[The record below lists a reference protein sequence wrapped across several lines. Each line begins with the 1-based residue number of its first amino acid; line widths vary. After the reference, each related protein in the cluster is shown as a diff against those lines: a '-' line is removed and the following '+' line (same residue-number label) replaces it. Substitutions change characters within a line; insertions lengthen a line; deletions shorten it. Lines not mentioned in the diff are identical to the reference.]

1 MINLDFNNVAD
12 PVVINKEPIPHNT
25 VARAICKIKLNPN
38 PIPSD
43 DPAVFKT
50 PNTGSIYTEFEWTI
64 IDGQYAGRKFWDQM
78 FWTEKTE
85 KRTMGMILR
94 IIEDNYA
101 LNSKDD
107 SPEVQACRQ
116 LKSLSDIDGFEACV
130 IIALNKG
137 QINKQTGENYPD
149 KNALLTVLNNAG
161 KDYIQ
166 RKSPP
171 KPMPAVKHIPQPP
184 SIEGADVYPNL
195 PNHNADEFDD
205 EIPI

>member
-1 MINLDFNNVAD
+1 MINLDFNNVSD
-12 PVVINKEPIPHNT
+12 PVVINKEPIPHGT

-38 PIPSD
+38 PIPAE

-50 PNTGSIYTEFEWTI
+50 PNTGSNYTEFEWTI
-64 IDGQYAGRKFWDQM
+64 IDGQYAGRKFWDTM
-78 FWTEKTE
+78 WWTEKTE

-116 LKSLSDIDGFEACV
+116 LKALSDIDGFEACV
-130 IIALNKG
+130 VIALNKG
-137 QINKQTGENYPD
+137 DINEKTGEKYAD
-149 KNALLTVLNNAG
+149 KNALLTVLNNSG
-161 KDYIQ
+161 RDYIQ

-184 SIEGADVYPNL
+184 SIEGAELSP
-195 PNHNADEFDD
+195 ADQIIDD
-205 EIPI
+205 DIPF